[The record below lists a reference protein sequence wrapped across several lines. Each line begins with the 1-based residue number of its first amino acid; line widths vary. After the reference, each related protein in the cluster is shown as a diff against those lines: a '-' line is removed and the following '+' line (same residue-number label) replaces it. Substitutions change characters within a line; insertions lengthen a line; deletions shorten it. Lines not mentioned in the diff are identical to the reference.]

1 MNTTTAEQE
10 INAFIALQAYRRQ
23 LFKVAFMRKIGK
35 GGVILMREENHLMR
49 LWVQVKPM
57 TAHKT
62 RPAYEYLNKHTPFDT
77 CKFVAT
83 YGRLPKGYQD
93 WVQ

>member
-1 MNTTTAEQE
+1 MNNPTAEQE
-10 INAFIALQAYRRQ
+10 INALIALQAYRRQ

-35 GGVILMREENHLMR
+35 CGVILMREENHLMR
-49 LWVQVKPM
+49 LWTQVKPM

-62 RPAYEYLNKHTPFDT
+62 RPAYEYLNQHTPFDD
-77 CKFVAT
+77 CRYVASK
-83 YGRLPKGYQD
+83 GRLPKDYHK